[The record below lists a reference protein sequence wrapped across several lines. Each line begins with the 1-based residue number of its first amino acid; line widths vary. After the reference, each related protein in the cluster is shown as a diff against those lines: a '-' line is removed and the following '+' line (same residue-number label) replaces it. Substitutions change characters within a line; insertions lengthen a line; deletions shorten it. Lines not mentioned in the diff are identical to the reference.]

1 MSNSEL
7 LQAKIKMYL
16 KSGAGDPQSIELLKE
31 SYRAMKYSWD
41 NEKLDRVMDRL
52 DLIVAVLERIY
63 NRDKV

>member
-7 LQAKIKMYL
+7 LQTKIKMYL

-31 SYRAMKYSWD
+31 SYRVMKYSWD